1 MDGFEFESVSLWL
14 VASKNTFILWLIETI
29 VLFLLSRFEIWFRE
43 TQVIATSITSFGA
56 RGSGRRVW
64 RMESTT

>member
-43 TQVIATSITSFGA
+43 TQVIAMTFFLFP
-56 RGSGRRVW
+56 
-64 RMESTT
+64 